1 MGAIQLH
8 GLRIKKMHATAILM
22 FVAILIGC
30 ERSQTVVK
38 IHDSTVRDM
47 YVQALKTKDFE
58 YEIRQD
64 GSIVVYT
71 DMESLDRDMKEFQL
85 WENKYFSYDK
95 DRTK

>member
-1 MGAIQLH
+1 
-8 GLRIKKMHATAILM
+8 M